1 MTAIEANTQSLN
13 GVNSR
18 SNRWTK
24 TAFLKQRHRDVES
37 KRMDTKVERGG
48 GVNWEIG
55 IDIYT
60 LLIKCKK

>member
-1 MTAIEANTQSLN
+1 MWFKLLNAWSFVMTAIETNTQSLN

-24 TAFLKQRHRDVES
+24 TAFSKQRHRDVES

-48 GVNWEIG
+48 GVN
-55 IDIYT
+55 
-60 LLIKCKK
+60 